1 MTRTHESSVA
11 ARLGGKIAL
20 ATFVAVIFAFV
31 VQSQLTQYVQ
41 TTLGYQHSF
50 FLFYIVHSSFT
61 LSFPLH
67 LGYLLLTTH
76 HSPRALLSVLS
87 CAITAQ
93 LTPQK
98 SEDSRII
105 HSSQFPWSRFLVM
118 VLIMTAIYSIPA
130 LLWFIAVVYA
140 PVTDITAIWN
150 ANAFFAYVFS
160 VKLLNLQWGLVRICA
175 VCLAT
180 AGVLTVVYGGS
191 TPSGTTTP
199 VTHGMTVAQTPAP
212 FFGDVLTLVASVI
225 YGLYQVLYKKYAALP
240 LELELAV
247 DSVHYAH
254 IPSSAEQVVGEEIVS
269 PPLIASDEVVHSI
282 PFGLHPNF
290 LTASIGACTF
300 LVLWIPLPV
309 LHYCGIEK
317 FALPSNMATSAAI
330 AGICATG
337 VIFNAG
343 FMILLG
349 VWGPIVTSV
358 GSLLTIVLT
367 LISDL
372 MLGSVGLTAWGL
384 LGAGMIVGAFAV
396 LAYDMFRS

>member
-1 MTRTHESSVA
+1 MVCERESPVTP
-11 ARLGGKIAL
+11 RLGGKTAL
-20 ATFVAVIFAFV
+20 VTFVAMIFAFV
-31 VQSQLTQYVQ
+31 GETQLTQYVQ
-41 TTLGYQHSF
+41 TTLDYQHSF
-50 FLFYIVHSSFT
+50 FLLGRSYVVHSSFA

-76 HSPRALLSVLS
+76 HSPRTLMSGLSS
-87 CAITAQ
+87 IITAQ
-93 LTPQK
+93 LTLRDP
-98 SEDSRII
+98 RIV
-105 HSSQFPWSRFLVM
+105 HSSH
-118 VLIMTAIYSIPA
+118 IPA

-140 PVTDITAIWN
+140 PYVANCFVTDVTAIWN

-160 VKLLNLQWGLVRICA
+160 VKLLNLKWSLIRMCA

-180 AGVLTVVYGGS
+180 VGVLTIVYGDS
-191 TPSGTTTP
+191 TPSSTTAP
-199 VTHGMTVAQTPAP
+199 VVRRTTVAQTSAP
-212 FFGDVLTLVASVI
+212 LFGDILTMVASVI

-240 LELELAV
+240 SDLEPAAEPTQY
-247 DSVHYAH
+247 SH
-254 IPSSAEQVVGEEIVS
+254 IPASAAGDEEIVS
-269 PPLIASDEVVHSI
+269 LPLLASNQVTHAL

-290 LTASIGACTF
+290 LTASMGVCTLF
-300 LVLWIPLPV
+300 VLWVPLTA
-309 LHYCGIEK
+309 LHYYGIEE
-317 FALPSNMATSAAI
+317 FALPSNMVTFVAI
-330 AGICATG
+330 AGICITG
-337 VIFNAG
+337 VIFNAS

-396 LAYDMFRS
+396 LAYDMF

>member
-1 MTRTHESSVA
+1 MACERESPVTP
-11 ARLGGKIAL
+11 RLGGKTAL
-20 ATFVAVIFAFV
+20 VTFVAMIFAFV
-31 VQSQLTQYVQ
+31 GETQLTQYVQ

-50 FLFYIVHSSFT
+50 FLFYVVHSSFA

-76 HSPRALLSVLS
+76 RSPRTMMSALSS
-87 CAITAQ
+87 IITAQ
-93 LTPQK
+93 LTLRDP
-98 SEDSRII
+98 RIV
-105 HSSQFPWSRFLVM
+105 HSSRFPLSRFLV
-118 VLIMTAIYSIPA
+118 VILVMTAIYSIPA

-140 PVTDITAIWN
+140 PVTDVTAIWN

-160 VKLLNLQWGLVRICA
+160 VKLLNLKWSLIRMCA

-180 AGVLTVVYGGS
+180 VGVLTIVYGDS
-191 TPSGTTTP
+191 TPSSTTAP
-199 VTHGMTVAQTPAP
+199 VVRRTTVAQTSAP
-212 FFGDVLTLVASVI
+212 LFGDILTLVASVI

-240 LELELAV
+240 SDLEPAAEPTQY
-247 DSVHYAH
+247 SH
-254 IPSSAEQVVGEEIVS
+254 IPASAAGDEEIVS
-269 PPLIASDEVVHSI
+269 LPLLASNQVTHAL

-290 LTASIGACTF
+290 LTASMGLCTLF
-300 LVLWIPLPV
+300 VLWVPLTA
-309 LHYCGIEK
+309 LHYYGIEE
-317 FALPSNMATSAAI
+317 FALPSNMVTFVAI
-330 AGICATG
+330 AGICITG
-337 VIFNAG
+337 VIFNAS

-396 LAYDMFRS
+396 LAYDMF

>member
-1 MTRTHESSVA
+1 MASARESSVA
-11 ARLGGKIAL
+11 PRLGGKTAL
-20 ATFVAVIFAFV
+20 VTFVAVIFAFV
-31 VQSQLTQYVQ
+31 GETQLTQYVQ
-41 TTLGYQHSF
+41 TRLGYQHSF
-50 FLFYIVHSSFT
+50 FLFYVVHSSFA

-76 HSPRALLSVLS
+76 HSPRALMSDLSS
-87 CAITAQ
+87 IITAQ
-93 LTPQK
+93 LT
-98 SEDSRII
+98 SRDPKII
-105 HSSQFPWSRFLVM
+105 RSSPFPLSRFLVAIL
-118 VLIMTAIYSIPA
+118 VMTAVYSIPA

-140 PVTDITAIWN
+140 PVTDVTAIWN

-160 VKLLNLQWGLVRICA
+160 VKLLNLKWSLIRMCA

-180 AGVLTVVYGGS
+180 AGVLTIVYGDS
-191 TPSGTTTP
+191 RSSATTAALARG
-199 VTHGMTVAQTPAP
+199 VTIAQTPAP
-212 FFGDVLTLVASVI
+212 LFGDIITLVASVI
-225 YGLYQVLYKKYAALP
+225 YGLYQVLYKKYAALSSD
-240 LELELAV
+240 LELAAEPTQ
-247 DSVHYAH
+247 YTH
-254 IPSSAEQVVGEEIVS
+254 IPTSADQVNDEEIVS
-269 PPLIASDEVVHSI
+269 SPLATCYEVTHSL

-290 LTASIGACTF
+290 LTASIGVCTLF
-300 LVLWIPLPV
+300 VLWIPLIM
-309 LHYCGIEK
+309 LHYYGIEE
-317 FALPSNMATSAAI
+317 FALPSNMTTFFAI

-372 MLGSVGLTAWGL
+372 MLGSVGLTAGGL

-396 LAYDMFRS
+396 LAFDMFQS

>member
-1 MTRTHESSVA
+1 MACERESPVTP
-11 ARLGGKIAL
+11 RLGGKTVL
-20 ATFVAVIFAFV
+20 VTFVAMIFAFV
-31 VQSQLTQYVQ
+31 GETQLTQYVQ

-50 FLFYIVHSSFT
+50 FLFYIVHSSFA

-76 HSPRALLSVLS
+76 HSPRTMMSGLSS
-87 CAITAQ
+87 IITAQ
-93 LTPQK
+93 LTLRDP
-98 SEDSRII
+98 RIV
-105 HSSQFPWSRFLVM
+105 HSSRFPLSRFLV
-118 VLIMTAIYSIPA
+118 VILVMTAIYSIPA

-140 PVTDITAIWN
+140 PVTDVTAIWN

-160 VKLLNLQWGLVRICA
+160 VKLLNLKWSLIRMCA

-180 AGVLTVVYGGS
+180 VGVLTIVYGDS
-191 TPSGTTTP
+191 TPSSTTAP
-199 VTHGMTVAQTPAP
+199 VVRRTTIAQTSAP
-212 FFGDVLTLVASVI
+212 LFGDILTLVASVI

-240 LELELAV
+240 SDLEPAAEPTQY
-247 DSVHYAH
+247 SH
-254 IPSSAEQVVGEEIVS
+254 IPASAAGDEEIVS
-269 PPLIASDEVVHSI
+269 LPLLASNQVTHGL

-290 LTASIGACTF
+290 LTASMGVCTLF
-300 LVLWIPLPV
+300 VLWVPLTV
-309 LHYCGIEK
+309 LHYYGIEE
-317 FALPSNMATSAAI
+317 FALPSNMVTFVAI
-330 AGICATG
+330 AGICITG
-337 VIFNAG
+337 VIFNAS

-372 MLGSVGLTAWGL
+372 MLGSVGLTVWGL

-396 LAYDMFRS
+396 LAYDMF

>member
-1 MTRTHESSVA
+1 MACERESPVTP
-11 ARLGGKIAL
+11 RLGGKTAL
-20 ATFVAVIFAFV
+20 VTFVAMIFAFV
-31 VQSQLTQYVQ
+31 GETQLTQYVQ

-50 FLFYIVHSSFT
+50 FLFYVVHSSFA

-76 HSPRALLSVLS
+76 RSPRTMMSGLSS
-87 CAITAQ
+87 IITAQ
-93 LTPQK
+93 LTLRDP
-98 SEDSRII
+98 RIV
-105 HSSQFPWSRFLVM
+105 HSSRFPLSRFLV
-118 VLIMTAIYSIPA
+118 VILVMTAIYSIPG

-140 PVTDITAIWN
+140 PVTDVTAIWN

-160 VKLLNLQWGLVRICA
+160 VKLLNLKWSPIRMCA

-180 AGVLTVVYGGS
+180 VGVLTIVYGDS
-191 TPSGTTTP
+191 TPSSTTAP
-199 VTHGMTVAQTPAP
+199 VVRRTTVAQTSAP
-212 FFGDVLTLVASVI
+212 LFGDILTLVASVI

-240 LELELAV
+240 SDLEPAAEPTQY
-247 DSVHYAH
+247 SH
-254 IPSSAEQVVGEEIVS
+254 IPASAAGDEEIVS
-269 PPLIASDEVVHSI
+269 LPLLASNQVTHAL
-282 PFGLHPNF
+282 PFGLHANF
-290 LTASIGACTF
+290 LTASMGVCTLF
-300 LVLWIPLPV
+300 VLWVPLTA
-309 LHYCGIEK
+309 LHYYGIEE
-317 FALPSNMATSAAI
+317 FALPSNMVTFVAI
-330 AGICATG
+330 AGICITG
-337 VIFNAG
+337 VIFNAS

-396 LAYDMFRS
+396 LAYDMF